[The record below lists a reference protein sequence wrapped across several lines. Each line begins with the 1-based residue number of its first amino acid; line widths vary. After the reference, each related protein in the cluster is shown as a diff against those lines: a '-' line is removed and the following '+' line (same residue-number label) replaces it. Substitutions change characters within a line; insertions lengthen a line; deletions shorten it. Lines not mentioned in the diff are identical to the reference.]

1 MTKEDTMKT
10 ENAHSAEAREIEK
23 QLQKMRE
30 KTQTLSDN
38 LKNMGAEEL
47 RALKER
53 TCYFLDEAREHGGE
67 YVREAGKQAQEK
79 LAAAQ
84 ENLTETV
91 RQKPLTSIAVAAGV
105 GFVLAL
111 LARR

>member
-1 MTKEDTMKT
+1 MTKDDAMKND
-10 ENAHSAEAREIEK
+10 NARAAEAREIEQ
-23 QLQKMRE
+23 QLQKMRDKAQSLGE
-30 KTQTLSDN
+30 SVKT
-38 LKNMGAEEL
+38 MGAEEL
-47 RALKER
+47 RHLKAK
-53 TCYFLDEAREHGGE
+53 TKAFLDEARDHGGE
-67 YVREAGKQAQEK
+67 YVRVAGKQAQEK
-79 LAAAQ
+79 LAVAQ